1 MDGQLQPELEVMQ
14 LYSDGSGLDGQVGAA
29 AVLLMQGE
37 EPKVTRFHLG
47 AIADHTVYKAE
58 LMGLLLALHL
68 LRSEQ
73 GVTRTIIHL
82 DNLAVLHVLTTRESR
97 PAQSIIDEIILQIE
111 LIANLARMETFQL
124 DIAWIKGHA
133 GNVGNKRANK
143 EAKEA
148 TAGHTSRWPTLPAFL
163 ADAALPLSIAACRQ
177 AFNEELRVR
186 WRQE

>member
-1 MDGQLQPELEVMQ
+1 MESVDGQLQPEPEVMQ

-37 EPKVTRFHLG
+37 EPKVWRFHLG

-68 LRSEQ
+68 LRSKR

-82 DNLAVLHVLTTRESR
+82 DNQAVLHVLTTRESR
-97 PAQSIIDEIILQIE
+97 PAQSIIDEIILHIE
-111 LIANLARMETFQL
+111 LIANAARMETFQL

-133 GNVGNKRANK
+133 GNVGNKRADK
-143 EAKEA
+143 ERSGCRTRKQAVHSPRLPCQCSPSIEYSSMQ
-148 TAGHTSRWPTLPAFL
+148 AGL
-163 ADAALPLSIAACRQ
+163 
-177 AFNEELRVR
+177 
-186 WRQE
+186 